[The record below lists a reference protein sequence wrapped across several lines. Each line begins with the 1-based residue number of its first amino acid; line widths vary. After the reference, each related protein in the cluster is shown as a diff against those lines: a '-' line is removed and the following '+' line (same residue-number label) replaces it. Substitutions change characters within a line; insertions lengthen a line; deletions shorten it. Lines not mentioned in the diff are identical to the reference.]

1 MVLVDDGVLLYGGC
15 IGGDVFGDVW
25 LLHETA
31 NPNNDLTQEY
41 EWIPLDPPAAAPPPT
56 VARLPPPA
64 PPPSNASDSSARPVP
79 DLLPGAPGSAGGP
92 MAHAGSTGFGPTHPT
107 PPARC
112 AHTAAAI
119 EGGMLLFGGRRP
131 LTLSLNPNPNPNP
144 NPIPTPTPTPN
155 PSPNS
160 DPNPNRN
167 PTPKVSELRLPS
179 SSEFAPDLSLLRY
192 C

>member
-31 NPNNDLTQEY
+31 NPNNDLTLEY

-79 DLLPGAPGSAGGP
+79 DLLPGAPGTAGGP

-119 EGGMLLFGGRRP
+119 EGGMLLFGGRRL
-131 LTLSLNPNPNPNP
+131 LTLSLSPNPNTLSLSLTRTRTRTLTLTLT
-144 NPIPTPTPTPN
+144 PTLTPTPN
-155 PSPNS
+155 
-160 DPNPNRN
+160 
-167 PTPKVSELRLPS
+167 
-179 SSEFAPDLSLLRY
+179 
-192 C
+192 